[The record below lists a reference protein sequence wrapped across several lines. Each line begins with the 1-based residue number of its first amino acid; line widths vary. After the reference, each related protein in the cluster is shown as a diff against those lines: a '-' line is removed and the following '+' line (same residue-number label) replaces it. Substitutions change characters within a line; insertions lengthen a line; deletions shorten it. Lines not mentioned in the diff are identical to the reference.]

1 MTNTVKRSVT
11 SPRDTTGR
19 VKQTLEKNRDLA
31 EKEAAKAQLVEAQV
45 ADDVRAE
52 IVDLTEPPEE
62 FAIEEAP
69 VVVGESTRELRVVE
83 DLENVT
89 IGYGNTFSFEAGRT
103 YKVPAFV
110 YNHLAEKGYVWG
122 S

>member
-1 MTNTVKRSVT
+1 MSTPVKRTVT

-19 VKQTLEKNRDLA
+19 AKQELEKNRDIA
-31 EKEAAKAQLVEAQV
+31 EKEAAKGQLLDAQV
-45 ADDVRAE
+45 AEEARAE
-52 IVDLTEPPEE
+52 VIDLTSPQDVEIVES
-62 FAIEEAP
+62 P
-69 VVVGESTRELRVVE
+69 VIVSVSDREMRVVE
-83 DLENVT
+83 DLEDVT

-122 S
+122 A

>member
-1 MTNTVKRSVT
+1 MTSTAKRSVT

-19 VKQTLEKNRDLA
+19 AKQVLEKNRDLA

-45 ADDVRAE
+45 AEEVLNE
-52 IVDLTEPPEE
+52 VVDLTQEPEPE
-62 FAIEEAP
+62 IQEAP
-69 VVVGESTRELRVVE
+69 VVVGESTREMRVVE
-83 DLENVT
+83 DLEDVT
-89 IGYGNTFSFEAGRT
+89 IGYGNTFTFEAGRT

-122 S
+122 A